1 MNFETHI
8 IRRKKWHEL
17 QLFVV
22 ILGVI
27 IKFTNSQ
34 IAHSQEGVLDDQ
46 MIYAVMV
53 MSEEKPN
60 QQEQIKFKRENIRKY
75 FPKSYTDK
83 QVCDTVIK
91 LLQQW
96 QCRWE
101 RDRDSR

>member
-34 IAHSQEGVLDDQ
+34 IAHSQKKTSFDTIKVSKEVFTMTDTLFDQ
-46 MIYAVMV
+46 LGGTYTQQGDYLLPNLILPA
-53 MSEEKPN
+53 EK
-60 QQEQIKFKRENIRKY
+60 E
-75 FPKSYTDK
+75 TG
-83 QVCDTVIK
+83 
-91 LLQQW
+91 
-96 QCRWE
+96 
-101 RDRDSR
+101 

>member
-60 QQEQIKFKRENIRKY
+60 QQVQIKFKRENIRKY

-83 QVCDTVIK
+83 QVCDC
-91 LLQQW
+91 LLYTSDAAD
-96 QCRWE
+96 E
-101 RDRDSR
+101 L